1 MSGLS
6 DEELME
12 LIKGDE
18 PRLAFE
24 ELMERYES
32 RLVNFLNRYTGNL
45 QTAENLA
52 QETFLRIYKT
62 RMNYEPS
69 AKFKTYIYRI
79 ATNLAIDEFRK
90 SQRKREELREDLNEK
105 ASGKPNPYDVAEES
119 ERAKKVRESVM
130 KLDEKHRAVLVMK
143 WFEGLRYEQ
152 IAKILGVSVGTVKSR
167 VHYALKKLEVELKPL
182 LNGDS

>member
-1 MSGLS
+1 MRGLS

-12 LIKGDE
+12 LIKGNQ
-18 PRLAFE
+18 PKLAFE

-32 RLVNFLNRYTGNL
+32 RLVNFLNKYTGNL

-52 QETFLRIYKT
+52 QETFLKIFRA
-62 RMNYEPS
+62 RMKYEPT
-69 AKFKTYIYRI
+69 AKFKTYLYRV

-90 SQRKREELREDLNEK
+90 SQRKKEELREDLSER
-105 ASGKPNPYDVAEES
+105 ASTNPNPYDMAEES
-119 ERAKKVRESVM
+119 ERAKKVREGVM
-130 KLDEKHRAVLVMK
+130 KLDEKHRVVLVMK

-152 IAKILGVSVGTVKSR
+152 IAQILGVSVGTVKSR